1 MKRPTRTNLTL
12 AALLI
17 AAANAQTS
25 TVIND
30 PADTAATTV
39 YYSVCPTALTTTTTL
54 SSTITFCPGPN
65 CNGGGPVITPPPT
78 GPQGTEI
85 LSYTTTLPNG
95 DVEEIHEYLT
105 VYHQICSDGQS
116 IGQATYTITEAC
128 PCEATTNPTSIPEGF
143 TTTVVSCDV
152 CHNGGATT
160 MTITTPCSTGPY
172 ATQTPVIGPTAGAGA
187 QAQAAASAEANAEAA
202 AGSGAGA
209 GSSSESLGSSGSSG
223 SSGTGS
229 GGANANAN
237 ANANAE
243 ASSGNDAASANSAS
257 SANSAAGASS
267 GSSGAAAN
275 ANANAAANAAANA
288 EAGINTGN
296 KYTNGTGSNSTIT
309 PPITPVAPGGA
320 SQFTGSAD
328 RVGHAVS
335 SVFAFAMGCLAFML

>member
-1 MKRPTRTNLTL
+1 MKRSTRTNLPL
-12 AALLI
+12 AVLFI
-17 AAANAQTS
+17 AAAKAQTS

-30 PADTAATTV
+30 PADTGATTV

-78 GPQGTEI
+78 SPRGTEI

-105 VYHQICSDGQS
+105 VYHQICSNGQS

-172 ATQTPVIGPTAGAGA
+172 ATQTPVIGPTGGANA
-187 QAQAAASAEANAEAA
+187 QAQAAASAEANVEAA

-209 GSSSESLGSSGSSG
+209 GSSSESSGSSGSSG
-223 SSGTGS
+223 SSDTGS
-229 GGANANAN
+229 GSANANAN
-237 ANANAE
+237 ANSE
-243 ASSGNDAASANSAS
+243 ASSGNSAGGANSAS
-257 SANSAAGASS
+257 SANSAASASS
-267 GSSGAAAN
+267 GGSGAAVN
-275 ANANAAANAAANA
+275 ANANAAANAAASA
-288 EAGINTGN
+288 EAGINSGN
-296 KYTNGTGSNSTIT
+296 KYTNGTGSNGTIS
-309 PPITPVAPGGA
+309 PPITPVAPGSA

-328 RVGHAVS
+328 KMGHAIS